1 MSATRVVCHGAINA
15 RGTGSGGSSQTGGQI
30 AMLPT
35 FVCCSSLLVTH
46 EASQFPTPPQAAA
59 QSRLAAFPR
68 LPFLILLFA
77 QSSMYGDNG
86 TALRSVTGTKAV
98 M

>member
-1 MSATRVVCHGAINA
+1 MERLTQEAQAAAVLTKLAERLPCFQAHVC
-15 RGTGSGGSSQTGGQI
+15 
-30 AMLPT
+30 
-35 FVCCSSLLVTH
+35 FSSLLVTH

-59 QSRLAAFPR
+59 PPRLATIAR

-77 QSSMYGDNG
+77 QSSMCSDNG
-86 TALRSVTGTKAV
+86 TALRSMTGTKVV